1 MDGSQEGNRLA
12 LTTQQAAAEVGV
24 SAHAIRYYERIGL
37 VRVPRDERG
46 HRAYDEACLRRLVF
60 LIRMRKSGMTMAR
73 LCRYLDLVEQGPDT
87 RPQRLPLLR
96 EHRESVCTTLAEL
109 QLALDLTDHKIA
121 TYGGNLG
128 DESATPEETS

>member
-1 MDGSQEGNRLA
+1 
-12 LTTQQAAAEVGV
+12 
-24 SAHAIRYYERIGL
+24 
-37 VRVPRDERG
+37 
-46 HRAYDEACLRRLVF
+46 
-60 LIRMRKSGMTMAR
+60 MTMAR

-87 RPQRLPLLR
+87 RPQRLALLR